1 MKLPV
6 ILRGDA
12 VLNRIVPPSGYTASL
27 TVFTAAAMA
36 FLAVFAMAMALAA
49 DDLATRWEAELA
61 GTATIRLTAPDD
73 RIEAQT
79 DAVLQALEQ
88 TPGIQSARRVTE
100 AEQVELLAPWFGT
113 ELPIEA
119 LRLPVLIEIVETS
132 EGPDRTGLEQRLA
145 AEAPGAV
152 YDSHGR
158 WRMPLIEA
166 AGRLRQLALIS
177 LCLIALVTGA
187 TIALAAS
194 TALAANA
201 GIVDVLRLVGAR
213 DRWIAK
219 AFVLRF
225 TLRTLGGG
233 ALGAFAGTLVVA
245 LVPNAVE
252 AGVLGGIG
260 FDGLEWLWP
269 FLVPVAAAMIALVAT
284 LFAARRQLRKAT

>member
-1 MKLPV
+1 M
-6 ILRGDA
+6 
-12 VLNRIVPPSGYTASL
+12 
-27 TVFTAAAMA
+27 
-36 FLAVFAMAMALAA
+36 
-49 DDLATRWEAELA
+49 
-61 GTATIRLTAPDD
+61 
-73 RIEAQT
+73 
-79 DAVLQALEQ
+79 
-88 TPGIQSARRVTE
+88 
-100 AEQVELLAPWFGT
+100 
-113 ELPIEA
+113 
-119 LRLPVLIEIVETS
+119 RLPVLIEIVETP

-152 YDSHGR
+152 FESHGR

-177 LCLIALVTGA
+177 LGLIAMVTGA

-201 GIVDVLRLVGAR
+201 GVVDVLRLVGAR

-225 TLRTLGGG
+225 TLRSLSGAAAG
-233 ALGAFAGTLVVA
+233 ALLGTIVVA
-245 LVPNAVE
+245 LIPNAVE

-260 FDGLEWLWP
+260 FDGFEWLLP
-269 FLVPVAAAMIALVAT
+269 FVVPVVAAMIALVAT